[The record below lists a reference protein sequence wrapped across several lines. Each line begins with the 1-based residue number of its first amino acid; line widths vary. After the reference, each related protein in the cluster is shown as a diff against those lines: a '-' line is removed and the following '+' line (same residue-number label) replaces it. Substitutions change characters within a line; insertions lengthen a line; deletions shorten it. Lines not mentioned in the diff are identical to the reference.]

1 MSLEVVAA
9 IIFFE
14 NKILVTQ
21 RKFSKNSAF
30 SYKYEFPGGKVEDN
44 EDKITA
50 LRRELMEELNLE
62 ITTFKHF
69 ASYNYN
75 YDINKIKEEKNILKP
90 LAVKLSPDIDDSEI
104 SEIIELILKY
114 KVNGIIISNTTDR
127 NRDNLSDFQKN
138 EKGGLSGKPLKD
150 LSSSLIKKFYKETK
164 GKVQIIGVGG
174 VDSGQSAFDKIS
186 SGANVV
192 QLYTGMVYKGP
203 GVVKDIKKELI
214 SIIKKE
220 KLKNI
225 DEAVGIST

>member
-62 ITTFKHF
+62 ITSFKHF

-75 YDINKIKEEKNILKP
+75 YDINKIKLNFFVSNVNELKITLKVHESYKLVTVKQLSQLDW
-90 LAVKLSPDIDDSEI
+90 LAADC
-104 SEIIELILKY
+104 
-114 KVNGIIISNTTDR
+114 KV
-127 NRDNLSDFQKN
+127 
-138 EKGGLSGKPLKD
+138 
-150 LSSSLIKKFYKETK
+150 IKML
-164 GKVQIIGVGG
+164 
-174 VDSGQSAFDKIS
+174 QS
-186 SGANVV
+186 
-192 QLYTGMVYKGP
+192 QYL
-203 GVVKDIKKELI
+203 
-214 SIIKKE
+214 
-220 KLKNI
+220 
-225 DEAVGIST
+225 

>member
-62 ITTFKHF
+62 ITSFKHF

-75 YDINKIKEEKNILKP
+75 YDLNKIKLNFFVSNVTELKITLKVHESYKLVTVRQLSQLDW
-90 LAVKLSPDIDDSEI
+90 LAADYAVIKMLQS
-104 SEIIELILKY
+104 KY
-114 KVNGIIISNTTDR
+114 
-127 NRDNLSDFQKN
+127 L
-138 EKGGLSGKPLKD
+138 
-150 LSSSLIKKFYKETK
+150 
-164 GKVQIIGVGG
+164 
-174 VDSGQSAFDKIS
+174 
-186 SGANVV
+186 
-192 QLYTGMVYKGP
+192 
-203 GVVKDIKKELI
+203 
-214 SIIKKE
+214 
-220 KLKNI
+220 
-225 DEAVGIST
+225 

>member
-62 ITTFKHF
+62 ITSFKHF

-75 YDINKIKEEKNILKP
+75 YDVNKIKLNFFVSNVTELKITLKVHESYKLVTVRQLSQLDW
-90 LAVKLSPDIDDSEI
+90 LAADYAVIKMLQS
-104 SEIIELILKY
+104 KY
-114 KVNGIIISNTTDR
+114 
-127 NRDNLSDFQKN
+127 L
-138 EKGGLSGKPLKD
+138 
-150 LSSSLIKKFYKETK
+150 
-164 GKVQIIGVGG
+164 
-174 VDSGQSAFDKIS
+174 
-186 SGANVV
+186 
-192 QLYTGMVYKGP
+192 
-203 GVVKDIKKELI
+203 
-214 SIIKKE
+214 
-220 KLKNI
+220 
-225 DEAVGIST
+225 